1 MAMVS
6 ANDQPH
12 PTYYKRLFVVCVA
25 VRATFAYV
33 ATIDNDDLR
42 VTIGL
47 FALAGAF
54 GFLERAGEYLDP
66 NYTQKGLFNQDLW
79 WNKMRYVHAAMYA
92 LFGAMVLGVGG
103 RPEWAW
109 VVLVVDVC
117 IGIVAFLNKHW
128 LLCC

>member
-1 MAMVS
+1 MAS

-54 GFLERAGEYLDP
+54 GFLERASEYLDRLYP
-66 NYTQKGLFNQDLW
+66 KGS
-79 WNKMRYVHAAMYA
+79 V
-92 LFGAMVLGVGG
+92 
-103 RPEWAW
+103 
-109 VVLVVDVC
+109 
-117 IGIVAFLNKHW
+117 
-128 LLCC
+128 